1 MQILMEQTHVYSRAE
16 QQAVVGRVLEINE
29 QLKDK
34 ELTIS
39 QYVALCAE
47 KLHLRNC
54 LREFSKA

>member
-1 MQILMEQTHVYSRAE
+1 MQSVMDKQHLYSRAE

-34 ELTIS
+34 EITIS
-39 QYVALCAE
+39 RYVALCAE
-47 KLHLRNC
+47 KLHLRTC